1 MEKTTPLLMA
11 LQSFKLLDAD
21 GNFTGHYS
29 NEAATPDST
38 SPRNFYETM
47 GEIRGL
53 FFPSLERNDKPF
65 HYMNVAA
72 SGLCVD
78 PVNLKGTLVP
88 TLINKEDF
96 LQHIILLEPG
106 VIIQY
111 VQRPPLPFFP
121 HPPVF
126 FTQPLCNHP
135 PLFKPPP

>member
-1 MEKTTPLLMA
+1 
-11 LQSFKLLDAD
+11 
-21 GNFTGHYS
+21 
-29 NEAATPDST
+29 
-38 SPRNFYETM
+38 M

-121 HPPVF
+121 HPLF
-126 FTQPLCNHP
+126 FLPNPCASLHPCSNHP
-135 PLFKPPP
+135 HELQESRDQRTGAP